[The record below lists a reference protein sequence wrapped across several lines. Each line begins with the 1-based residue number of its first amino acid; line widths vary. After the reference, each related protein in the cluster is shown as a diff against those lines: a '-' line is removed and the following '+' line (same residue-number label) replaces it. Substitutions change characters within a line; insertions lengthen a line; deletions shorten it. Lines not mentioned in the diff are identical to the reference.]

1 MASNLLAGHA
11 DVRQVVNLVGDNQ
24 IDVLSLE
31 ELSPPAVDS
40 LDKAG
45 LFSLPTNK
53 VLHPA
58 SGSGLMSRHPLSE
71 LRVTG
76 ASTRKQS
83 SARGSPSAAVSRWT
97 SLQRLRPRRPGT
109 LGQSEFS
116 DLPAPDAG
124 APRGSWRVTST
135 RPSITRRCGPL
146 DSGYADAAEQRGDGL
161 VATWRDAGFP
171 PPVAIDHVLVD
182 RCVAVTDYRVF
193 DMPGSDHHAIYAE
206 LMLPN

>member
-109 LGQSEFS
+109 LGCGSRNS
-116 DLPAPDAG
+116 AICPLPTPE
-124 APRGSWRVTST
+124 PR
-135 RPSITRRCGPL
+135 
-146 DSGYADAAEQRGDGL
+146 AD
-161 VATWRDAGFP
+161 
-171 PPVAIDHVLVD
+171 
-182 RCVAVTDYRVF
+182 
-193 DMPGSDHHAIYAE
+193 PGG
-206 LMLPN
+206 

>member
-11 DVRQVVNLVGDNQ
+11 DVRQVVNLVRDNQ

-31 ELSPPAVDS
+31 ELSPPAVDA

-58 SGSGLMSRHPLSE
+58 RGASGSGLMSKHPLSE
-71 LRVTG
+71 LRLTG

-83 SARGSPSAAVSRWT
+83 SARGSARF
-97 SLQRLRPRRPGT
+97 T
-109 LGQSEFS
+109 LGGGVEVDIVAAPPAAPTRDARVWQSEFS

-135 RPSITRRCGPL
+135 RPSITR
-146 DSGYADAAEQRGDGL
+146 
-161 VATWRDAGFP
+161 
-171 PPVAIDHVLVD
+171 
-182 RCVAVTDYRVF
+182 
-193 DMPGSDHHAIYAE
+193 
-206 LMLPN
+206 